1 MLWQKKGVAHELFL
15 TEKGGP
21 GHLKIL
27 VQKGGSSYLFIVEK
41 NLTCNDY
48 CYHRE
53 LAIIVVLPVRG
64 RVLFVCRVKSKSN
77 SSLSQMFESLAV

>member
-1 MLWQKKGVAHELFL
+1 MGHEVFL

-21 GHLKIL
+21 PKNISSEGG
-27 VQKGGSSYLFIVEK
+27 VQLFIIVEK

-53 LAIIVVLPVRG
+53 VAIIVVLPVCWFA
-64 RVLFVCRVKSKSN
+64 V
-77 SSLSQMFESLAV
+77 SSPSEIIF

>member
-1 MLWQKKGVAHELFL
+1 MGWQKKGVGHEVFL
-15 TEKGGP
+15 TEKG

-27 VQKGGSSYLFIVEK
+27 VQKGGVVQLFIIVEK

-53 LAIIVVLPVRG
+53 VAIIVVLPV
-64 RVLFVCRVKSKSN
+64 CRVKS
-77 SSLSQMFESLAV
+77 E

>member
-1 MLWQKKGVAHELFL
+1 MLWQKKGVAHEVFL
-15 TEKGGP
+15 TEKGGL

-64 RVLFVCRVKSKSN
+64 RVCSFAVSSPSQIRASVKC
-77 SSLSQMFESLAV
+77 SSLP